1 MKRRGFRRLYL
12 APVLALIALMA
23 WALASPV
30 GSSPDDDF
38 HLASIWCSNI
48 SNTSA
53 CETTSDPSERIVPPI
68 IHFSPCFAAQPSQ
81 SAACQSKYFAEGS
94 RPSTRTN
101 RGNFENNYPPVYYA
115 VMSAFVGPNISASVV
130 LMRLVNIAI
139 FIAMTVALFIL
150 LPRPRRSTLIWSW
163 IVTTVPLG
171 LFLIASNNPSSWAII
186 GIGSGWIALLG
197 YFETGGRRKLGLGIV
212 FALASFMAAGARGD
226 AALYSVL
233 SIALVGILTFT
244 STRRYLISAILP
256 IVMAGVGVAFFLGS
270 RQSTVLDSG
279 LSSVGGVTPPTANP
293 FTLAITNAL
302 DVPSLWSG
310 VFGTWKLGW
319 LDTSLPAVVPL
330 GALVAFIG
338 IVFAG
343 LVRLKFREKITL
355 GIAALALLAIPT
367 YVLVK
372 GLNVVGENV
381 QPRYLLPLIVVFAGI
396 GLLGMGRRERSIS
409 GLQVWLIVAGLAVAE
424 SVALYTNMRRYITGI
439 PGHGFNLNSG
449 IQWWWSM
456 PVPPMVV
463 WIVGSVAFAS
473 LLVILVKE
481 MDRPNDII

>member
-1 MKRRGFRRLYL
+1 VKRRGFRPLYL

-38 HLASIWCSNI
+38 HLASIWCANA

-53 CETTSDPSERIVPPI
+53 CVPTSNPSERIVPPI
-68 IHFSPCFAAQPSQ
+68 IHFAPCFAAEPSQ
-81 SAACQSKYFAEGS
+81 SAACQTKYFAEGS
-94 RPSTRTN
+94 TPSTRTG

-115 VMSAFVGPNISASVV
+115 VMSAFVGSNISVSVV

-139 FIAMTVALFIL
+139 FIGMTAALFVM
-150 LPRPRRSTLIWSW
+150 LPRSRRSILIWSW
-163 IVTTVPLG
+163 IVTMVPLG

-197 YFETGGRRKLGLGIV
+197 YFEAGGRRKLGLGIV

-226 AALYSVL
+226 AALYLVL

-244 STRRYLISAILP
+244 RTRRYFFSALLP
-256 IVMAGVGVAFFLGS
+256 IAMAAVGVAFFLGS
-270 RQSTVLDSG
+270 RQSTVVVSG
-279 LSSVGGVTPPTANP
+279 LSSVGGVTPSTANP

-319 LDTSLPAVVPL
+319 LDTALPAAVPL

-338 IVFAG
+338 IVFVG
-343 LVRLKFREKITL
+343 LRGLNTREKITL
-355 GIAALALLAIPT
+355 GIAALSLLVIPT

-396 GLLGMGRRERSIS
+396 GLLGIGRRASPML
-409 GLQVWLIVAGLAVAE
+409 GLQVWIIVAGLAVAE
-424 SVALYTNMRRYITGI
+424 SVALYTNMRRYITGT
-439 PGHGFNLNSG
+439 PGHGFNLDSG

-481 MDRPNDII
+481 MDRSNVAV

>member
-1 MKRRGFRRLYL
+1 
-12 APVLALIALMA
+12 
-23 WALASPV
+23 
-30 GSSPDDDF
+30 
-38 HLASIWCSNI
+38 
-48 SNTSA
+48 
-53 CETTSDPSERIVPPI
+53 
-68 IHFSPCFAAQPSQ
+68 
-81 SAACQSKYFAEGS
+81 
-94 RPSTRTN
+94 
-101 RGNFENNYPPVYYA
+101 
-115 VMSAFVGPNISASVV
+115 
-130 LMRLVNIAI
+130 
-139 FIAMTVALFIL
+139 
-150 LPRPRRSTLIWSW
+150 
-163 IVTTVPLG
+163 
-171 LFLIASNNPSSWAII
+171 
-186 GIGSGWIALLG
+186 
-197 YFETGGRRKLGLGIV
+197 
-212 FALASFMAAGARGD
+212 MAAGARGD